1 MKNFLLSVFLMFW
14 GSSFAVSP
22 LNDGDDG
29 GEDIPMEIIDK
40 EPAGGG
46 NTKAPRRPLI
56 VYQYGYEL
64 NIPSFGC
71 DFSFQILS
79 GGDAI
84 YSELIPAGTTSLQLP
99 SSLSGSYEIRFLM
112 GTYYYRGYITLN

>member
-1 MKNFLLSVFLMFW
+1 MKQLLLLVFVVLW
-14 GSSFAVSP
+14 VGAYTNQVYA
-22 LNDGDDG
+22 NDGDG
-29 GEDIPMEIIDK
+29 IPLEIFD
-40 EPAGGG
+40 ENPAGGG

-79 GGDAI
+79 GRDAI

-99 SSLSGSYEIRFLM
+99 SSLSGSYEIRLLM
-112 GTYYYRGYITLN
+112 GTYYFRGYITLY